1 MKEMEQSNTK
11 INKGIPYG
19 LVWGTLLFGCYL
31 YLFFFIGIYFFWS
44 NKDIKSFMD
53 FFFLVLGSAGYLSVS
68 GILFFVV
75 LYYSFIFIWKDPN
88 FKQSIKN
95 NWPVILAFFYPL
107 IPNLP
112 GPIDEGILSI
122 VMFIIRVILFFKA
135 GKTSKTSN

>member
-19 LVWGTLLFGCYL
+19 LVWGTLLFGSYL

-44 NKDIKSFMD
+44 NKDINSFMD
-53 FFFLVLGSAGYLSVS
+53 FLYLALGSAGYLSAS
-68 GILFFVV
+68 GILFLVV
-75 LYYSFIFIWKDPN
+75 LYYSITFIWKDPN

-107 IPNLP
+107 LPNLP
-112 GPIDEGILSI
+112 GPLDEGILS
-122 VMFIIRVILFFKA
+122 VLMFIIRVILFFKA